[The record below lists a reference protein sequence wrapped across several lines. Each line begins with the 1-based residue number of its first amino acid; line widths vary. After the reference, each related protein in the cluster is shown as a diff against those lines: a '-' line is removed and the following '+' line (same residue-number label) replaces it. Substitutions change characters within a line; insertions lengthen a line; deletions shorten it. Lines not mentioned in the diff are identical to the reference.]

1 MKQERVILSFIMV
14 LIGLIVAGATFY
26 FYQSNKKTPPNNL
39 VKTSPTPTQSANNDK
54 IKLTLIS
61 PIPESVVNNKN
72 LTVSG
77 NTNPNA
83 TVIIITKSDQQVSKA
98 DEKGKFNAS
107 VTLNNDQN
115 LVTVISILP
124 TGENK
129 TIQVTV
135 TYSTSNF

>member
-26 FYQSNKKTPPNNL
+26 IYQSNKKTPPNNL

-83 TVIIITKSDQQVSKA
+83 TIIIITKSDQQVSKA